1 MSAPGRSFKRTHRRP
16 PHAHG
21 QPRGRAAAALDRAAD
36 LRLGPALVRR
46 LRDRGGA
53 RRAGCD
59 VGRLARADHPDLGGH
74 RGAAD
79 GRGAVVPADDLRLP
93 ERRRLLRRGQG
104 EPRPAGRARGGRVA
118 AGRLRAHG
126 RRLDRL
132 GRAGGHLGR
141 ARALHAR
148 RRAQSRRARRARA
161 RQPARRAR
169 VGLRLRAAD
178 LRLHHRDRRHDRRR
192 PRARHALRLAHCP
205 RPRSGA
211 RRARDRGGHRRAAA
225 RVRLGL
231 QRADGRRGDLERRH
245 GVPAPAGA
253 QRRQHAASR
262 WA

>member
-1 MSAPGRSFKRTHRRP
+1 MSASGRSFKRTHRRP

-36 LRLGPALVRR
+36 LRLGSALVRR
-46 LRDRGGA
+46 VRDGGGP
-53 RRAGCD
+53 RRARCD
-59 VGRLARADHPDLGGH
+59 VGRVPRADRSDLGGH
-74 RGAAD
+74 RGAA
-79 GRGAVVPADDLRLP
+79 GRRGAVVPADDLRLP
-93 ERRRLLRRGQG
+93 ERRRLVRRGQG

-118 AGRLRAHG
+118 ADRLRADG

-132 GRAGGHLGR
+132 GRAGGDLGR
-141 ARALHAR
+141 ARALDPC
-148 RRAQSRRARRARA
+148 RRAESRRARRARA

-169 VGLRLRAAD
+169 VGVRLRTPD

-192 PRARHALRLAHCP
+192 L
-205 RPRSGA
+205 
-211 RRARDRGGHRRAAA
+211 RARDA
-225 RVRLGL
+225 VRLADGARARSGPRGPRGQRRDHRAPACLRVGL

-253 QRRQHAASR
+253 QRREHARSR